1 MEGILTPDGELGK
14 VFCRLEMLPQDAGS
28 SLRCTVSS
36 SRCRVFLKMH
46 GVSLEMGSVLPE
58 MDSALSEMESVFLIC
73 LPLFPNQEM
82 LNSN

>member
-1 MEGILTPDGELGK
+1 MWHLPGQLLKHGRDIDTRRGTGEGILQAG
-14 VFCRLEMLPQDAGS
+14 DA
-28 SLRCTVSS
+28 S
-36 SRCRVFLKMH
+36 SRCRVFLEMH